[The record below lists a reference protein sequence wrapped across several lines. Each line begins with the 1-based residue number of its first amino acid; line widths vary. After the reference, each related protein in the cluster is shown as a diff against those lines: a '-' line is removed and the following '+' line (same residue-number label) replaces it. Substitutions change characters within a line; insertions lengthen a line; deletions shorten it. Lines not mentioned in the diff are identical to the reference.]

1 MAKGPTYR
9 VPFRRRREGKTNYRK
24 RLKLLLSGKPRL
36 VVRKSNQHILAQIVV
51 YDPKGDRTI
60 VSAHSNELRKKYGW
74 KGNTKNLPAC
84 YLVGLLIGFK
94 SLKKGIKE
102 AILDIGLTPATKGGR
117 VFAVLKGAV
126 DAGLKVPYGEEILP
140 SEDRIRGEHIARY
153 AEMLGEEAKKRFS
166 LYYERG
172 LDPRDLPKHFEEVK
186 QKILQEY
193 KGDANA

>member
-36 VVRKSNQHILAQIVV
+36 VVRKTNQHIIAQIIT
-51 YDPKGDRTI
+51 YDPKGDRTLI
-60 VSAHSNELRKKYGW
+60 TVHSNELRKKYGW

-84 YLVGLLIGFK
+84 YLVGLIIGFK
-94 SLKKGIKE
+94 AQKIGIKE

-117 VFAVLKGAV
+117 VFAVLKGAL
-126 DAGLKVPYGEEILP
+126 DSGMNIPHGDEILP
-140 SEDRIRGEHIARY
+140 TEDRIRGEHIAKY
-153 AEMLGEEAKKRFS
+153 AEILGEDSKKRFS
-166 LYYERG
+166 KYFERG

-193 KGDANA
+193 KGDENA